1 MTQSNGKLYLHVP
14 SFGELDY
21 RAKIMSDPETMAYNR
36 GYDLDFEGYHKDTG
50 CIDFPESERREWY
63 EYYIGREPERF
74 YAYIVRRE
82 DGAFIGEVNLHKS
95 CDEYYD
101 MGIVIEAK
109 YRGRGYAKEALR
121 LLLRHAF
128 ETMGVKAVHN
138 DFEDERDP
146 ALKVHLDCG
155 FREVRREGGLIHLI
169 ITSEEFF
176 GK

>member
-1 MTQSNGKLYLHVP
+1 MSENMDRLYLHVP
-14 SFGELDY
+14 SLGELGY
-21 RAKIMSDPETMAYNR
+21 RAKIMSDPETMAYNK

-50 CIDFPESERREWY
+50 CIDFPESERRGWY

-95 CDEYYD
+95 RDEYYD

-128 ETMGVKAVHN
+128 EEMKANAVHN
-138 DFEDERDP
+138 DFEDERDV
-146 ALKVHLDCG
+146 ALKLHLDCG
-155 FREVRREGGLIHLI
+155 FREVRRENGVIHLL
-169 ITSEEFF
+169 ITAEEFF

>member
-1 MTQSNGKLYLHVP
+1 MSQKSGRLSLHVP
-14 SFGELDY
+14 TFEELDY

-36 GYDLDFEGYHKDTG
+36 GYDLDFKGYHKDTG
-50 CIDFPESERREWY
+50 CIDFPESERRGWY

-109 YRGRGYAKEALR
+109 YRGRGYAKEALG

-138 DFEDERDP
+138 DFEDVRDP
-146 ALKVHLDCG
+146 ALKVHLDRG

-169 ITSEEFF
+169 ITSEDYF